1 MTSSTKK
8 SLEQQCLPQM
18 PTSVE
23 GQCCCIGLFKEHA
36 CICSFTVMDSRLVI
50 EFSPRSIEEV
60 FDIIDKV
67 KRILPQSTFNR
78 EYTLNYSSSEFEYTI
93 SMDTALVKLS

>member
-1 MTSSTKK
+1 
-8 SLEQQCLPQM
+8 
-18 PTSVE
+18 
-23 GQCCCIGLFKEHA
+23 
-36 CICSFTVMDSRLVI
+36 MDSRLVI